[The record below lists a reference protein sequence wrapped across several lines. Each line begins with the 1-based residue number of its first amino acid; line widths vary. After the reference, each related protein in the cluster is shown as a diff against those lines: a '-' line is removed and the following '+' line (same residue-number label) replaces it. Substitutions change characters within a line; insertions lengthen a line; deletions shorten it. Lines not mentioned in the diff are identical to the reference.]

1 MRWRYQHSLYLS
13 FLLIVVIP
21 ILASFLLFRAFL
33 KTTAESEFQAQAEK
47 VARGISAE
55 IDRRSKKLLPLAG
68 TYARNPWIISALE
81 DGDRMLLENRLADL
95 LPYSEL
101 DLLEGGD
108 RQGIVLARA
117 HRPGEWGEDKSGQV
131 VIQNALEG
139 LPGADIERGASGIAL
154 RAVSPVISTQDAITG
169 TIMTGV
175 LLDNTFFETY
185 KTITGFNIAL
195 FGDEALIAT
204 TNREPPGWSPA
215 RLSSPP
221 TGNGGGNSVSFLQ
234 EGNESW
240 GYYVPIFHSTGE
252 AFGGLLVWQ
261 DTRAIMRPL
270 QLNRLTLTVTF
281 VISLLLAVLLA
292 LFLSRNFSSPLK
304 QMLPVMDQVSRGDL
318 RARIPD
324 FSWVEFQELAGHFRD
339 MLEKL
344 QKYRERV
351 ARTQQ
356 QLLFAGKLAVLGKVT
371 AELAHEI
378 RNPLN
383 SIEIN
388 LRLLTDDLQAAG
400 KPAGEKIERLCSEV
414 SRLKQTV
421 TDFVQAGGQ
430 ITLNKKPLDLA
441 GELRTILDLA
451 RPQIELLGI
460 RLQTNLLDLPRVEV
474 DPNRFHQIILNI
486 ILNACQSMKPGG
498 VLSVSNEETADKQ
511 TVIIRDTGGGIAPE
525 EKQRI
530 FDFPFTTKPD
540 GTGCGLAY
548 VLRVVQAHHGEFD
561 LDSEPGVGTEVKI
574 SFPRKETEG
583 TDGQGVDHRR

>member
-1 MRWRYQHSLYLS
+1 MRLRYQHSLYLS

-21 ILASFLLFRAFL
+21 ILAAFLLFKVFL
-33 KTTAESEFQAQAEK
+33 KTTAESEFHAQAEK

-55 IDRRSKKLLPLAG
+55 IDRRSTNLLALAG
-68 TYARNPWIISALE
+68 TYARNPQIISALE
-81 DGDRMLLENRLADL
+81 EGNRELLEDRLADL

-101 DLLEGGD
+101 DLLEGGN
-108 RQGIVLARA
+108 RQGIVLSRA

-131 VIQNALEG
+131 IIQNALRG
-139 LPGADIERGASGIAL
+139 LPGADIEQGASGIAL
-154 RAVSPVISTQDAITG
+154 RAVSPVTSARKNIIG

-185 KTITGFNIAL
+185 KTITGFDIAL
-195 FGDEALIAT
+195 FGGESLIAT
-204 TNREPPGWSPA
+204 TSREPPGWSPG
-215 RLSSPP
+215 RLAFPV
-221 TGNGGGNSVSFLQ
+221 TGDVGENSVSFLDA
-234 EGNESW
+234 GDESW
-240 GYYVPIFHSTGE
+240 GSYIPIFHSTGQS
-252 AFGGLLVWQ
+252 FGGLLVWQ
-261 DTRAIMRPL
+261 GTRAIMRSL

-304 QMLPVMDQVSRGDL
+304 QMLPVMDQVSGGDL
-318 RARIPD
+318 RVRIPD
-324 FSWVEFQELAGHFRD
+324 FSWVEFQELAGHFRN
-339 MLEKL
+339 MLGKL
-344 QKYRERV
+344 RKYREKV

-356 QLLFAGKLAVLGKVT
+356 QLLFAGKMAVLGKFT

-400 KPAGEKIERLCSEV
+400 KPAGQKIARLCSEV

-430 ITLNKKPLDLA
+430 ITLSRKPLDLA
-441 GELRTILDLA
+441 SELRAILDLA
-451 RPQIELLGI
+451 KPQIELLGI
-460 RLQTNLLDLPRVEV
+460 RLQTNLRDLSPVEV
-474 DPNRFHQIILNI
+474 DPNRFHQVILNI

-498 VLSVSNEETADKQ
+498 ILSVSNEETADKQ
-511 TVIIRDTGGGIAPE
+511 TVIIRDTGGGISPE

-561 LDSEPGVGTEVKI
+561 LDSEPGIGTEVRI
-574 SFPRKETEG
+574 SFPYRETER
-583 TDGQGVDHRR
+583 TNEQVVDHRR

>member
-1 MRWRYQHSLYLS
+1 MRLRYQHSLYLS

-21 ILASFLLFRAFL
+21 ILAAFLLFKIFL
-33 KTTAESEFQAQAEK
+33 KTAAESEFHAQAKK

-55 IDRRSKKLLPLAG
+55 IDRRSTNLLALAG
-68 TYARNPWIISALE
+68 TFARNPRIISALE
-81 DGDRMLLENRLADL
+81 DGDRKLLENRLADL

-101 DLLEGGD
+101 DLLEGGG
-108 RQGIVLARA
+108 RQGVVLSRA
-117 HRPGEWGEDKSGQV
+117 HRPGEWGENKSGQT
-131 VIQNALEG
+131 VIQNALRG

-154 RAVSPVISTQDAITG
+154 RAVAPVISRQGEIIG

-175 LLDNTFFETY
+175 LLDDTFFETY
-185 KTITGFNIAL
+185 KTITGFEIAL
-195 FGDEALIAT
+195 FGGESLIAAT
-204 TNREPPGWSPA
+204 SREPPSWTPGRPA
-215 RLSSPP
+215 SS
-221 TGNGGGNSVSFLQ
+221 GDGGGDGESVSFLE
-234 EGNESW
+234 EGDESW
-240 GYYVPIFHSTGE
+240 GCYIPIFHSAGE

-261 DTRAIMRPL
+261 TTRAIMRPL

-281 VISLLLAVLLA
+281 VISLLLGVLLA

-304 QMLPVMDQVSRGDL
+304 QMLPIMDQVSGGEL
-318 RARIPD
+318 QVGIPD

-339 MLEKL
+339 MLAKL
-344 QKYRERV
+344 RKYREKV

-356 QLLFAGKLAVLGKVT
+356 QLLFAGKMAVLGKVT

-400 KPAGEKIERLCSEV
+400 KPAGQKIERLCSEV

-421 TDFVQAGGQ
+421 TDFVQAGGR
-430 ITLNKKPLDLA
+430 ITLNKEALNLA
-441 GELRTILDLA
+441 GEIRAILELA

-460 RLQTNLLDLPRVEV
+460 RLQTDLRDLPPVAV
-474 DPNRFHQIILNI
+474 DRNRFHQIIFNI
-486 ILNACQSMKPGG
+486 ILNACQSMGPEGI
-498 VLSVSNEETADKQ
+498 LSIDNEEYGDNQ
-511 TVIIRDTGGGIAPE
+511 MVIIRDTGGGISPE
-525 EKQRI
+525 EKEEI
-530 FDFPFTTKPD
+530 FDFPFTTKAD

-561 LDSEPGVGTEVKI
+561 LDSEPGAGTEVRI
-574 SFPRKETEG
+574 SFPRQETEG
-583 TDGQGVDHRR
+583 TDG